1 MKSYLGKDL
10 FEKVRTLV
18 SRSFYKIYS
27 LDDKNWF
34 SIESIEMNYL
44 SCEDDLDYP
53 MIYVEL
59 TIGDVVYPNGQTIT
73 VEISLSESDDFNV
86 GHITSA
92 LERMEDD

>member
-18 SRSFYKIYS
+18 SRSFYKIY
-27 LDDKNWF
+27 LPDDKNWF
-34 SIESIEMNYL
+34 TIDSVEMSYL

-53 MIYVEL
+53 MIYVDL
-59 TIGDVVYPNGQTIT
+59 TIGDAVDPNGQTIT
-73 VEISLSESDDFNV
+73 VEISLSESDDFNI

-92 LERMEDD
+92 FERMEDD